1 MKQVKTISLA
11 SFTLTINNSQ
21 RGDQISIGG
30 GGKLI
35 GTCTYEYQ
43 QNIFTM
49 VATADGGVAA
59 SHNAAKFA
67 NVSITFTQTSPD
79 IDTLVNFILWC
90 SANPDL
96 AGYTNITARDA
107 TGIFAFNAVGCLPA
121 MIPGNTM
128 GDTPQQRTFTFHC
141 AELTPNEGVGGTN

>member
-35 GTCTYEYQ
+35 GSCTYEYQ
-43 QNIFTM
+43 QSMFTM
-49 VATADGGVAA
+49 TATADGGVAA
-59 SHNAAKFA
+59 AHNASKYAQVTI
-67 NVSITFTQTSPD
+67 NFTQTSPD
-79 IDTLVNFILWC
+79 IDTLVNFIQWC

-96 AGYTNITARDA
+96 AGYTGITARDA
-107 TGIFAFNAVGCLPA
+107 TGVFAFTAIGCLPDR
-121 MIPGNTM
+121 IPANTM
-128 GDTPQQRTFTFHC
+128 GDTPQQRTFTFLC
-141 AELTPNEGVGGTN
+141 AELTPNEGIGGTN